1 MPNNEINSKNF
12 HLINPLPPSRG
23 KIKMGDKSVILN
35 LFQDL
40 FLFSNKVGI
49 QIFIFSFLF
58 LVISSVPS
66 SADGKKITFPS
77 KDGLTITADT
87 YITNPD
93 KKTPFIVLFHQAGW
107 SRGEY
112 NEIAPKLNKLGF
124 NCMAVDLRSGGSV
137 NNVGNETTKL
147 AKKEGK
153 PITYIDTEQDIVASL
168 EYARKNYAD
177 GKLIAWGSSYSA
189 ALVLKVAGDH
199 PILVDGVVAFA
210 PGEYFTK
217 FGKGKTWVTES
228 AKNITVPVFVTSA
241 KSERGKWAPIYN
253 SINTDT
259 KTSYLPDTKG
269 NHGSRA
275 LWGKFFDSPGYWEA
289 VTRFLKNNF

>member
-1 MPNNEINSKNF
+1 MKKNYTVIF
-12 HLINPLPPSRG
+12 ILFFPIICLCINPASA
-23 KIKMGDKSVILN
+23 
-35 LFQDL
+35 
-40 FLFSNKVGI
+40 FSETKT
-49 QIFIFSFLF
+49 
-58 LVISSVPS
+58 
-66 SADGKKITFPS
+66 ITFPS
-77 KDGLTITADT
+77 KDGLTITADI
-87 YITNPD
+87 YRINPD

-124 NCMAVDLRSGGSV
+124 NCMAVDQRSGGTV
-137 NNVGNETTKL
+137 NGVENEATKL

-168 EYARKNYAD
+168 EYARKSFAD

-189 ALVLKVAGDH
+189 ALVLKVAGDY
-199 PILVDGVVAFA
+199 PGLVDGVIAFA

-228 AKNITVPVFVTSA
+228 AQNINVPVFITSA
-241 KSERGKWAPIYN
+241 KSEQKNWASIYN
-253 SINTDT
+253 SIDIDT
-259 KTSYLPDTKG
+259 KTYYLPDTKG

-275 LWGKFFDSPGYWEA
+275 LWDKFFDSPGYWKA
-289 VTRFLKNNF
+289 VTEFLQSNY